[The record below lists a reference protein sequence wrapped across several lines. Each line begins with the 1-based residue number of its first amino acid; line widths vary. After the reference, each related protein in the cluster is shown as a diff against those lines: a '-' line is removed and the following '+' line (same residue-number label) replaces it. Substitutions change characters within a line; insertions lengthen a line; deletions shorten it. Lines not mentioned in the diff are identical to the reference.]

1 MTASV
6 TVFLYFWLV
15 VIVGAFFS
23 INLTVAVISSKFS
36 EEAAKVKAEEQ
47 AKLQALAMRHKR
59 VDDFQDALK
68 KKDEMSISQ
77 FITARIYAKKMIE
90 FLRMRQEIKRIE
102 AERIIRIKKR
112 NEALAAIKRDVQPMN
127 VSELGMTTL
136 NGSLNSHSKLNGG
149 NGANGG

>member
-1 MTASV
+1 M
-6 TVFLYFWLV
+6 
-15 VIVGAFFS
+15 
-23 INLTVAVISSKFS
+23 
-36 EEAAKVKAEEQ
+36 KAEDL
-47 AKLQALAMRHKR
+47 AKLQAMALRHKR

-102 AERIIRIKKR
+102 AERIVRIKKR

-127 VSELGMTTL
+127 LSELGVTNL
-136 NGSLNSHSKLNGG
+136 NGSLNGHSKLNGG
-149 NGANGG
+149 NGVNGG

>member
-1 MTASV
+1 M
-6 TVFLYFWLV
+6 
-15 VIVGAFFS
+15 
-23 INLTVAVISSKFS
+23 
-36 EEAAKVKAEEQ
+36 KAEES

-102 AERIIRIKKR
+102 GERIIRIKKR

-127 VSELGMTTL
+127 LSELGMANL
-136 NGSLNSHSKLNGG
+136 NGSLNSHSKLNG
-149 NGANGG
+149 ANGVNGGQLSYMKGNLNDKYA